1 MSRES
6 NRDLLRGC
14 LIQAFK
20 RDVVVRGVD
29 GRIKGRKKNEYKI
42 MKDLP
47 TEYVLKVQE
56 TYGLVGDLKAWLLVK
71 YLEIANYL
79 STKQIS

>member
-1 MSRES
+1 
-6 NRDLLRGC
+6 
-14 LIQAFK
+14 
-20 RDVVVRGVD
+20 
-29 GRIKGRKKNEYKI
+29 